1 MADISHDWGSDLSLG
16 PAGDLALASGLEEG
30 RQRVLR
36 RLMTTLRNYIWHL
49 EYGGSLPLMVGQPA
63 DAYAIEGIV
72 RQQMALEACVA
83 ATPEPGITVSTDGQ
97 GGTFLQVTYTDA
109 GTDEP
114 VALGPGN
121 GLNFGAP

>member
-1 MADISHDWGSDLSLG
+1 MADIAHIWGSDITLG

-36 RLMTTLRNYIWHL
+36 RLMTTLRNHIWHL
-49 EYGGSLPLMVGQPA
+49 EYGGSLPLAVGQPA
-63 DAYAIEGIV
+63 DADAIEGVV
-72 RQQMALEACVA
+72 RQQLSLEACVA
-83 ATPEPGITVSTDGQ
+83 ATPEPGVSVATDGQ

-109 GTDEP
+109 GTGGR
-114 VALGPGN
+114 VSLGPAN